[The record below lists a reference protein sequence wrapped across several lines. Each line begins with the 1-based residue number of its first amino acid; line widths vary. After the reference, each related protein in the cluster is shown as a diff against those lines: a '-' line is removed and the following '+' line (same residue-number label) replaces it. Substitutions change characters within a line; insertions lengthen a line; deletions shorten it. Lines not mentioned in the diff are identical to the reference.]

1 MTDDGEHSEA
11 DSIDLFAKA
20 GLIATSFSANDWLAT
35 PVVLFRAPGVPKLR
49 ATESI
54 VASRLS
60 QKLSFSF
67 VF

>member
-1 MTDDGEHSEA
+1 MTEDGEHSEA
-11 DSIDLFAKA
+11 DSIDLLARA
-20 GLIATSFSANDWLAT
+20 GLIAMSLSASDWLAA

-67 VF
+67 AF